1 MTGHLMDM
9 VFIRRCVKILE
20 HSELILEEWLH
31 LFENSG
37 DILEDSVFILEVAVS
52 IKNGHGIK
60 RDL

>member
-1 MTGHLMDM
+1 MDM

-37 DILEDSVFILEVAVS
+37 DILEDSVFILEVS
-52 IKNGHGIK
+52 RYIRTFKILLEHF
-60 RDL
+60 LFY